1 MTQNIPTPQADGR
14 AARPALDAGIQAG
27 QFAPTAIAT
36 YRQDWCAYTA
46 WWEAVGAAALDPAR
60 RAQWRAHLAGETTH
74 ITHSIL
80 HPLQNLSLLLA
91 SGTTVPLA
99 NNRLT

>member
-14 AARPALDAGIQAG
+14 AARPALDPGIQAG

-46 WWEAVGAAALDPAR
+46 WWEAVGAAALSGAPGPM
-60 RAQWRAHLAGETTH
+60 AG
-74 ITHSIL
+74 
-80 HPLQNLSLLLA
+80 A
-91 SGTTVPLA
+91 SGQRDYSYYTLDSTSSAELESVA
-99 NNRLT
+99 SKWHN